1 MDAAALAEF
10 KEEGVVIVRGLIP
23 SQQIDDW
30 RAQVWDTI
38 TLDPDKPKEWGA
50 GAIWGTRNMYFCTC
64 CFRPTRRP

>member
-30 RAQVWDTI
+30 RAQVWDTR
-38 TLDPDKPKEWGA
+38 PDILPELSRRRD
-50 GAIWGTRNMYFCTC
+50 RNVSLLP
-64 CFRPTRRP
+64 R